1 MLDLDPEARALF
13 LHDNAERV
21 FSLGAACPPS

>member
-21 FSLGAACPPS
+21 FSLGAGTPPS